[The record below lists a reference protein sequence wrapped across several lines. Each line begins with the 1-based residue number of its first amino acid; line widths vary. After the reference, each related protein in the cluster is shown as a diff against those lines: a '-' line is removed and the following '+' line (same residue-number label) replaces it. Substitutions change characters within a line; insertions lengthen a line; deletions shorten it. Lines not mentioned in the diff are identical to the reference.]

1 MISGFGLSF
10 KLKLGEKKPTLFSIR
25 FLKVPLREFVK
36 SVIIHL
42 CPKCLL
48 PTCSVSKQVK
58 LFRNLRRWRIL
69 PKTGIAVFLING
81 NILSFRLRII
91 IFKAMWPNY
100 VRQAQAWIELI
111 CHILTRIQ
119 NVAGSKSFSR
129 RSWEE
134 FCEITWSRHCTC
146 HKKITAKSI
155 AT

>member
-1 MISGFGLSF
+1 MSF
-10 KLKLGEKKPTLFSIR
+10 KLKLGEKNLFIFNWVFKSA
-25 FLKVPLREFVK
+25 FKNSLKVWL
-36 SVIIHL
+36 IHL

-69 PKTGIAVFLING
+69 PKTGIAVFVING

-91 IFKAMWPNY
+91 NFKAMWPNY
-100 VRQAQAWIELI
+100 VRKAQAWIELI

-129 RSWEE
+129 RSREE
-134 FCEITWSRHCTC
+134 FCEVTWSRHCMC